1 MKFSKILKFGSIFVV
16 TMMLCFVVGLCVGG
30 LLRGIS
36 LQELFAEKGAKILDF
51 AGIMLV
57 FVVLLFPVVVL
68 SVTAHEFGH
77 FLFGR
82 LSGYE
87 FVSFRVLNWV
97 LLRDDGRW
105 RVKRFSIPGTLGQCL
120 MVPPEKPI
128 SDIPSTAYFLGG
140 VAMNL
145 LLATVAA
152 LVWWCMPAESAV
164 GKWLLVPLL
173 LLFIIVNTFML
184 LTNGIPMSVG
194 GIANDGKDALSMH
207 NNAKEKRAFVLLL
220 RMNAAI
226 QSGKQLKELP
236 EEWLADVDMTSA
248 DGLLTRN
255 VALYKLAAM
264 YDLFQ
269 FREALT
275 LMEVLHQSQKYTG
288 ILQYELECEMVF
300 LYLVLGQKEQA
311 IALWENKELQ
321 QYAENMKSCSTA
333 KWRLMWALAKYEEC
347 DEDKAQQMFTHIQ
360 SHATEFLMA
369 GEVKS
374 DIAIITHLTTHPA
387 NAKS

>member
-1 MKFSKILKFGSIFVV
+1 M
-16 TMMLCFVVGLCVGG
+16 
-30 LLRGIS
+30 
-36 LQELFAEKGAKILDF
+36 
-51 AGIMLV
+51 
-57 FVVLLFPVVVL
+57 L

-97 LLRDDGRW
+97 LLREGGRW

-120 MVPPEKPI
+120 MVPPEKQI
-128 SDIPSTAYFLGG
+128 SDIPSTAYFFGG

-145 LLATVAA
+145 LLTTVAA
-152 LVWWCMPAESAV
+152 LLWWWLPAESAV

-184 LTNGIPMSVG
+184 LTNGIPMCVG

-207 NNAKEKRAFVLLL
+207 KNAKEKRAFVLLL

-236 EEWLADVDMTSA
+236 EQWLADVDVASA
-248 DGLLTRN
+248 EGLLSRN

-264 YDLFQ
+264 CDLFQ
-269 FREALT
+269 FREALE
-275 LMEVLHQSQKYTG
+275 LMEELHQSQKYTG

-300 LYLVLGQKEQA
+300 L
-311 IALWENKELQ
+311 
-321 QYAENMKSCSTA
+321 
-333 KWRLMWALAKYEEC
+333 
-347 DEDKAQQMFTHIQ
+347 
-360 SHATEFLMA
+360 
-369 GEVKS
+369 
-374 DIAIITHLTTHPA
+374 
-387 NAKS
+387 